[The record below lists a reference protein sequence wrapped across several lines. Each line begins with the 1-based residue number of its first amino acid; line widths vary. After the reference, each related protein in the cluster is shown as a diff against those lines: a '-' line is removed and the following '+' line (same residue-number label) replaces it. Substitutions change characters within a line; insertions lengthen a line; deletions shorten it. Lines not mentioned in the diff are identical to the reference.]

1 MTTIYECSNCGV
13 ISETGDHL
21 CSPHTLS
28 EKTEYCGTNPDR
40 DICDTMQRE
49 LPFECGTC
57 GRGAEDKELLCNPHK
72 IN

>member
-1 MTTIYECSNCGV
+1 MTTLYECGSCGV
-13 ISETGDHL
+13 ISETSSHL
-21 CSPHTLS
+21 CDAKKLESRYD
-28 EKTEYCGTNPDR
+28 YCGVNPDR